1 MHHLRLRHTLLAAL
15 IAAWLVLFA
24 APSSVA
30 AHAALEASSP
40 AANSILEQAPD
51 LLTLDF
57 DEPIT
62 ARLASIDVFDQTGAE
77 VDVGAPIEVTD
88 PSIVQA
94 DLPTLADG
102 TYAVVWRVT
111 SVDGHVVDGAF
122 SFQIGTSA
130 SVNGQDLVD
139 RVSAGSSADPGV
151 GRSLGVVRWVG
162 FVGLICV
169 AGALLIGRWSEVARL
184 RSLYTAGAVT
194 VLIAAAAAYG
204 LYGAQVVAGGLGD
217 ALRPSVWGDIATTR
231 TGRWLLV
238 RMICAAVL
246 VLALSVRRRSGG
258 QWRVLAAAAAVGAAA
273 SWSASGHPA
282 ATEPSAAWGL
292 LDAVHYG
299 AAAVWG
305 GGLLAMLWAGRAWRA
320 ADESTAVLR
329 RFSSVATV
337 AVPVIVVTGV
347 VQGLHLGDIDD
358 VTATD
363 WGRYLLVK
371 VVLVAV
377 LVTLGGVSRWL
388 LQHDHPSSVGRLVAA
403 EALLGVA
410 VLGLTAGLVGVPPR
424 EVVTAAPVNV
434 TLTNAGVVVDVT
446 VTPGLVGRN
455 ELHMVVTPP
464 GGSLDA
470 VAGLTARVSLPAED
484 SPFSPVTVTNDGI
497 NHYTGSITFPTK
509 GTWRLEII
517 VETAPAQTVLLTT
530 DVTVAG

>member
-1 MHHLRLRHTLLAAL
+1 MQHLRLTRSFPVALATVWLVLLAA
-15 IAAWLVLFA
+15 
-24 APSSVA
+24 PSPAS

-40 AANSILEQAPD
+40 APNSILEVAPD

-62 ARLASIDVFDQTGAE
+62 ARLASIEVFDQTGEA
-77 VDVGAPIEVTD
+77 VDIGPPIEVPD
-88 PSIVQA
+88 QSLVQA

-111 SVDGHVVDGAF
+111 SIDGHVVDGAF
-122 SFQIGTSA
+122 SFQIGTAA
-130 SVNGQDLVD
+130 SVSGQDLLD
-139 RVSAGSSADPGV
+139 QVSGGASADAVV

-162 FVGLICV
+162 FLGLVCV
-169 AGALLIGRWSEVARL
+169 VGALLIGRWSGAARL
-184 RSLYTAGAVT
+184 GSLYTAGAVM
-194 VLIAAAAAYG
+194 VLLAAVAALG

-217 ALRPSVWGDIATTR
+217 AVRTSVWGDIATTR

-246 VLALSVRRRSGG
+246 VLALSVRRRDDR
-258 QWRVLAAAAAVGAAA
+258 QWRLLASGAALGAVA

-282 ATEPSAAWGL
+282 ATDPSAAWGL

-299 AAAVWG
+299 AAAVWS

-320 ADESTAVLR
+320 ADESTAALR
-329 RFSSVATV
+329 RFSAVATV

-358 VTATD
+358 VTGTD

-388 LQHDHPSSVGRLVAA
+388 LQHDHPGSVGRLVAA
-403 EALLGVA
+403 EALIGVA

-424 EVVTAAPVNV
+424 EAVTAVPVSV
-434 TLTNAGVVVDVT
+434 TITNAGVVVDVT
-446 VTPGLVGRN
+446 VTPAAVGSN
-455 ELHMVVTPP
+455 EVHIVVTPP
-464 GGSLDA
+464 GGNLDP
-470 VAGLTARVSLPAED
+470 VEGVTARVSLPAEET
-484 SPFSPVTVTNDGI
+484 PFSPVTIANAGV
-497 NHYTGSITFPTK
+497 NHYTGRVTFPTG

-517 VETAPAQTVLLTT
+517 VETAPAQTVLLAT
-530 DVTVAG
+530 DVVVAG